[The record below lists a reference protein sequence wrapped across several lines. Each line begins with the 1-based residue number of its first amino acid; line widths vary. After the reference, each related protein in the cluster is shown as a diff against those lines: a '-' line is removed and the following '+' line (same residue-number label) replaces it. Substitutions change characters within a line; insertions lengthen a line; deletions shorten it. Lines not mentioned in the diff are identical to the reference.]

1 MPIESSSSPRLR
13 LASVNVNGIRAAVRK
28 GMSAWLDAADVDVL
42 TLQEVRAQASDLA
55 AALPGWH
62 IVNDEAL
69 AKGRAGVAIAAREPV
84 SYTHLT
90 LPTSDLV

>member
-1 MPIESSSSPRLR
+1 MPRNLR

-28 GMSAWLDAADVDVL
+28 GMSDWLDAADVDVL
-42 TLQEVRAQASDLA
+42 TLQEVRAEASHLA

-69 AKGRAGVAIAAREPV
+69 AKGRERAVIRAGGRQPPPRMFMV
-84 SYTHLT
+84 S
-90 LPTSDLV
+90 

>member
-42 TLQEVRAQASDLA
+42 TLSLI
-55 AALPGWH
+55 H
-62 IVNDEAL
+62 I
-69 AKGRAGVAIAAREPV
+69 
-84 SYTHLT
+84 
-90 LPTSDLV
+90 